1 MPLSNYPGGFNNGL
15 VVRGMPV
22 LNTYAGNIFWVDSG
36 NGSDQNPGTFQRP
49 FATIDYAI
57 GRCTASNDDQIH
69 VKAGHVEDL
78 SAASDIDFDVA
89 GVSVYGHGY
98 GTTRPRIDWE
108 AATAT
113 LVVDADNTRLVNLHM
128 VASFAAVAEMLNVGA
143 VEGFQLYN
151 STLEDESSA
160 LEFLEA
166 VSLADGA
173 SGVVI
178 NGCKFIGRSTD
189 NNAFIQFEGT
199 CDELEIIGNSLI
211 ATAVQ
216 TATVALI
223 DSASELTA
231 AVIAHNV
238 LVSQS
243 ATITGAL
250 VDTSTT
256 TANSGMFA
264 YNIGGVL
271 DTDAANTQV
280 PWDVTGMHMVEN
292 YVCDTVDTQ
301 GWQVPVIGATG

>member
-1 MPLSNYPGGFNNGL
+1 
-15 VVRGMPV
+15 MPV
-22 LNTYAGNIFWVDSG
+22 LNAYAGNIFWVDSG
-36 NGSDQNPGTFQRP
+36 AGSDQNPGTFQRP
-49 FATIDYAI
+49 FATLDYTI
-57 GRCTASNDDQIH
+57 GRCTANNGDQIH
-69 VKAGHVEDL
+69 IKTGHVEDL
-78 SAASDIDFDVA
+78 SAANAIVFDVA

-98 GTTRPRIDWE
+98 GTDKPRFDWE
-108 AATAT
+108 AAAAT
-113 LVVDADNTRLVNLHM
+113 LDVTAANVRLTNLDL
-128 VASFAAVAEMLNVGA
+128 VASFASVAEMIDVGV
-143 VEGFQLYN
+143 VEGFGMY
-151 STLEDESSA
+151 SCRVEDESA
-160 LEFLEA
+160 TAEFLEA
-166 VSLADGA
+166 VSIADGA

-178 NGCKFIGRSTD
+178 DGCKFIGRSTD

-256 TANSGMFA
+256 TANTGMFA

-271 DTDAANTQV
+271 DTDATNTQL